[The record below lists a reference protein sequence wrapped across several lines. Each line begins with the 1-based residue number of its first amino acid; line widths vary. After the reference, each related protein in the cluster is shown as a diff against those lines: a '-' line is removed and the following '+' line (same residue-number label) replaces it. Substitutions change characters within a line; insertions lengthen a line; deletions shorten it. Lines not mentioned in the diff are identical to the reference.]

1 MEVMT
6 KQRVLKT
13 LEQLPEK
20 ETEQLI
26 DYLDFLVWKSKQEE
40 SHPKTTG
47 KNPIALRVIEA
58 IEKSNEVTMEDA
70 EALLQSIKEGEI
82 PMRFDSP
89 FKDLELKD
97 QEDQ

>member
-1 MEVMT
+1 MQSTTREWIVQT
-6 KQRVLKT
+6 VS
-13 LEQLPEK
+13 QLPEK
-20 ETEQLI
+20 YAEQLK
-26 DYLDFLVWKSKQEE
+26 DYLEFLTWKSKQQKSE
-40 SHPKTTG
+40 PKTTG

-89 FKDLELKD
+89 FKESDGL
-97 QEDQ
+97 EDQ

>member
-1 MEVMT
+1 MQAVTREWIHKAVD
-6 KQRVLKT
+6 K
-13 LEQLPEK
+13 LPDR
-20 ETEQLI
+20 ETEHLK
-26 DYLDFLVWKSKQEE
+26 DYLEFLTWKSKQQKSE
-40 SHPKTTG
+40 PKTTG

-89 FKDLELKD
+89 FKESDGL
-97 QEDQ
+97 EDQ